1 MRRPTKCPLC
11 GGKITRVTNAVTKNS
26 YFKCS
31 NEECTFVLGE
41 EYTDA
46 EFYLQ
51 GQTLNSTCIK
61 CREPLTIVNGPHGLY
76 PRCTHCA
83 CDFEPTMYNGKMY
96 SRWVNARRNSVKE
109 EIENLIEAFNSN
121 AANADDE
128 LYDFE
133 AFIHSAPAKEC
144 KESKKEKSLTTS
156 NLNLTQLK
164 ISDWFSRNKEEVVTS
179 KDIKDKFS
187 IASETA
193 RNYMHTLKKLHLI
206 KIVGAKDASNGALTA
221 LYQDIEGPLPE
232 AEIHKEGYMSTYE
245 FCEKKRKCSAKK
257 QLMEVLQKNNVEGVI
272 ASKGKGLFK
281 GFTNSDLEAAWKEM
295 KSPTEEPE
303 QPHIELSKE
312 ASTNEIK
319 DAIVKVFQRN
329 LNKSYTIDELS
340 RELSLKT
347 WKVIKILRTLKEN
360 RKIKIVGW
368 NLTEDRRGPVAL
380 HYQLSESNLPK
391 LKTTIDNSLYMTVQ
405 QFYNKKLNGKRV
417 ISLKEMNSKI
427 KKNLTPIPLLI
438 NQRAFVGYPV
448 SELKETLK
456 SYIEAAPKTRKRN
469 YCSHKKVEIPVEVEA
484 ALIQTAKNSNKN
496 ASNPIQKKS
505 FLSVVSSFFKREK
518 VHS

>member
-31 NEECTFVLGE
+31 NEECMFVLGE

-61 CREPLTIVNGPHGLY
+61 CREPLTVVNGPHGLY

-109 EIENLIEAFNSN
+109 EIENLVEAFNSN

-144 KESKKEKSLTTS
+144 KESKKEESS
-156 NLNLTQLK
+156 AAVNLNPIQLK
-164 ISDWFSRNKEEVVTS
+164 ISNWFSRNKEEVFTS
-179 KDIKDKFS
+179 KDIGEKFS
-187 IASETA
+187 ISFEYA
-193 RNYMHTLKKLHLI
+193 RNCLHALRKRNLL
-206 KIVGAKDASNGALTA
+206 KIVGAKDTKNGYITA
-221 LYQDIEGPLPE
+221 LYQSIEGPSPE
-232 AEIHKEGYMSTYE
+232 TPIYKKGYISIYE
-245 FCEKKRKCSAKK
+245 FCKKKGSYTAGKH
-257 QLMEVLQKNNVEGVI
+257 LLEVLKKNNTEWVI
-272 ASKGKGLFK
+272 ASKGRGIYK
-281 GFTNSDLEAAWKEM
+281 GFTNSDIEAAWEEM
-295 KSPTEEPE
+295 KGLTEKPE
-303 QPHIELSKE
+303 HLNTELSE
-312 ASTNEIK
+312 EITIDKIKNSIIKILQK
-319 DAIVKVFQRN
+319 D
-329 LNKSYTIDELS
+329 LNKPYTIDEL
-340 RELSLKT
+340 LHNLNFKT
-347 WKVIKILRTLKEN
+347 WKVKKALKKLREE
-360 RKIKIVGW
+360 RKIKVVNW
-368 NLTEDRRGPVAL
+368 NPEKNQGGPVAL
-380 HYQLSESNLPK
+380 SYQLAESTLPK
-391 LKTTIDNSLYMTVQ
+391 LKTTVDNSSYMTSQ
-405 QFYNKKLNGKRV
+405 QFYKRKFRGKR
-417 ISLKEMNSKI
+417 ITSFKEIDSEI
-427 KKNLTPIPLLI
+427 KKYITPIPLLI
-438 NQRAFVGYPV
+438 NQRAYVGYPV
-448 SELKETLK
+448 SELKKTLRG
-456 SYIEAAPKTRKRN
+456 YIEGDPKPRKRN

-484 ALIQTAKNSNKN
+484 ALIQTAKNSSKS